1 MPNAKLIY
9 RVTPPAAFE
18 DTKVDLTVTATNTG
32 DADIKLVKN
41 DEIQIAFP
49 ATMVVNQNFT
59 VSTPP
64 KSGYSASKSTAGDYF
79 SVKAPF
85 GLVLKP
91 GDALTIT
98 FSQAPIVS
106 TPASGINIAVSE
118 YIGTTT
124 PALVNLP
131 FEVKS
136 AGLGIIAWLDKLIV
150 GQLQP
155 STLYW
160 QSSGGTQ
167 VVISGYPTG
176 TGQKTVGIKG
186 NTQVY
191 VPVQVSNPQQWKYTL
206 QVFTG
211 DGGSHE
217 ETSVTLQ
224 VNPPIINSFSRT
236 PDEKCIRVDAKVELS
251 WLVQFASSVV
261 LTTPTIPNWRQP
273 INANPFS
280 TTPGADQR
288 KAYAL
293 NFRQMPQTV
302 DYILTANG
310 FLKAAT
316 QTITFTLEPVA
327 LLYFKFTTKGGNV
340 AVFKTDPD
348 RWNTAFQTQNN
359 ETPAT
364 FTIFQPGGTAD
375 VYYLGGK
382 DTTHP
387 QIQFFDF
394 TKNAGKFTLEWV
406 TANLKTLVLNPK
418 NVAITGAQIANGT
431 LVVDDPGVYTL
442 TGTTAEGLTV
452 NSVLEVYST

>member
-1 MPNAKLIY
+1 MPNAKLSY
-9 RVTPPAAFE
+9 RATPPAAFVS
-18 DTKVDLTVTATNTG
+18 TKVDITVTATNTG

-49 ATMVVNQNFT
+49 ATMVDNQNFT

-64 KSGYSASKSTAGDYF
+64 KSGYSAAKSTAGDYF

-91 GDALTIT
+91 GDVMTIT

-106 TPASGINIAVSE
+106 TPTTGINIVVSE
-118 YIGTTT
+118 FIGTTT

-136 AGLGIIAWLDKLIV
+136 AGLGIIAWLDKMIV
-150 GQLQP
+150 GELQP

-176 TGQKTVGIKG
+176 TGQKTCSVKG

-191 VPVQVSNPQQWKYTL
+191 VPVQASNPQQWKYTL

-224 VNPPIINSFSRT
+224 VNPPIINSFVSAPINKT
-236 PDEKCIRVDAKVELS
+236 IRVDASVELS
-251 WLVQFASSVV
+251 WLVQFASSVI

-273 INANPFS
+273 INANPYK
-280 TTPGADQR
+280 TVPGADIR
-288 KAYAL
+288 KAYWL
-293 NFRQMPQTV
+293 NAAQVPDTV
-302 DYILTANG
+302 DYILSVNG
-310 FLKAAT
+310 FLPPAP
-316 QTITFTLEPVA
+316 QTITFHLEPVK

-340 AVFKTDPD
+340 AVFKTDPAN
-348 RWNTAFQTQNN
+348 WNTALKLPNN
-359 ETPAT
+359 ENPTT
-364 FTIFQPGGTAD
+364 FTIFQPGGKAD
-375 VYYLGGK
+375 VYYLGGNDK
-382 DTTHP
+382 THP
-387 QIQFFDF
+387 QIPFFDF
-394 TKNAGKFTLEWV
+394 SKNAGKFTLEWV
-406 TANLKTLVLNPK
+406 TANLKTLVLNPN
-418 NVAITGAQIANGT
+418 NVPITGDQIVNGK
-431 LVVDDPGVYTL
+431 LDVDSPGVYTL
-442 TGTTAEGLTV
+442 TGTTEGGLTV
-452 NSVLEVYST
+452 DSVLEVVA